1 MPVELRNAQRRVPL
15 DIPRLKRDA
24 KGLLAAVGQSR
35 SILSVLVT
43 DDRQMAWLHQEWM
56 GLEGPTDV
64 MSFPMGGPQ
73 VLGDIVISAETAAR
87 RKPRDPQAEVT
98 RCLIHGLLHLVGHD
112 HRLNSQRLRMDRQAQ
127 RLRRLVR
134 SRS

>member
-1 MPVELRNAQRRVPL
+1 MGVELRNAQRRVRL
-15 DIPRLKRDA
+15 DIRRLKGDA
-24 KGLLAAVGQSR
+24 QGLLEAVGHSS

-43 DDRQMAWLHQEWM
+43 DDRQMAWLHQQWM

-64 MSFPMGGPQ
+64 LSFPMGGPQ

-98 RCLIHGLLHLVGHD
+98 RCLIHGLLHLAGYD
-112 HRLNSQRLRMDRQAQ
+112 HRLSSQRVRMNRQAQ

-134 SRS
+134 E